1 MTDKSTVNHDDQKN
15 VNATIDEEVE
25 AIADSDV
32 ERYFGLLAEDA
43 LFLPP
48 GLPSMRGDDL
58 RAWLR
63 EFLEEWAI
71 EWLAFRHNETEVAGD
86 LAFHRYSY
94 SWRVTR
100 KTGGELTVAHGKGL
114 HILRRDEDGSWK
126 IARKVW
132 NARPTPHTL

>member
-1 MTDKSTVNHDDQKN
+1 VTDTSEPNQAEQKR
-15 VNATIDEEVE
+15 VNATIDEEVA
-25 AIADSDV
+25 AIEDSDI
-32 ERYFGLLAEDA
+32 EHYFKLLSDDA

-63 EFLEEWAI
+63 EFLEEWSI
-71 EWLAFRHNETEVAGD
+71 EWLAFRHNETEVAND

-114 HILRRDEDGSWK
+114 HILRHSADGSWK

-132 NARPTPHTL
+132 NGRPTPHTL